1 MMKTVL
7 FLGDIYR
14 VDDSVSFIEAE
25 VVYANHGKNAIA
37 YSIFARDFVDRKLLE
52 RKANDASGVAIDQEH
67 LSIEAHDASEVL
79 DFMGAARYFYYTD
92 DTDDMHQ
99 LCKDMVAKGIPWWFN
114 ADYLAIHAG
123 LKLSLEMWLIIRS
136 YSNPPSRVFQLPGH
150 SLVLE
155 IPRDTAIVEVEADG
169 TIVAIADNG
178 NRQQVGW
185 TKLIG
190 PQRFDA
196 RMK

>member
-1 MMKTVL
+1 
-7 FLGDIYR
+7 
-14 VDDSVSFIEAE
+14 
-25 VVYANHGKNAIA
+25 
-37 YSIFARDFVDRKLLE
+37 
-52 RKANDASGVAIDQEH
+52 
-67 LSIEAHDASEVL
+67 
-79 DFMGAARYFYYTD
+79 MGAARYFYYTD

-99 LCKDMVAKGIPWWFN
+99 LCKDMVAKGIPWWFD

-136 YSNPPSRVFQLPGH
+136 YSKPPSRVFQLPGH

-155 IPRDTAIVEVEADG
+155 IPRDAAIVEVEADG